1 MAIPI
6 KKCLKCDVWILF
18 GFDSPSVR
26 HFVQALTFLSKGGS
40 LMETIRWMSLII
52 VLGLLGLT
60 FLGLAIKIVRQYERG
75 VVLRFGRLI
84 KTRQPGFN
92 LIIPV
97 VDRMIKVDLRV
108 VTMVVEPQVVIT
120 KDNVTIKVDAVVY
133 FMVMDPV
140 KSVIHVADYTKAT
153 SQIALTTLR
162 SVLGQSDLDELL
174 FERDKINKRLR
185 EIIDQHTEPW
195 GVMVSV
201 VEVKDVQLPDPMQ
214 RAMAKQ
220 AEAERE
226 KRAKVIHA
234 QGEYQAA
241 ETLRQ
246 AAQIIS
252 IEPAALQLR
261 YLQTLTEIAGEK
273 NSTIIPISLDIANGI
288 SALGKKVGVPGT

>member
-1 MAIPI
+1 
-6 KKCLKCDVWILF
+6 
-18 GFDSPSVR
+18 
-26 HFVQALTFLSKGGS
+26 
-40 LMETIRWMSLII
+40 METIRWMSLII
-52 VLGLLGLT
+52 ILGLFGIT

-75 VVLRFGRLI
+75 VILRFGRLI
-84 KTRQPGFN
+84 KTREPGFN
-92 LIIPV
+92 LIIPI
-97 VDRMIKVDLRV
+97 VDRMIRVELRV

-133 FMVMDPV
+133 FMVKDPV
-140 KSVIHVADYTKAT
+140 KAVLQVADYIKAT
-153 SQIALTTLR
+153 TQIALTTLR

-174 FERDKINKRLR
+174 FERDKINKRLS
-185 EIIDQHTEPW
+185 EIIDHHTEPW

-201 VEVKDVQLPDPMQ
+201 VEVKDVQLPEPMQ
-214 RAMAKQ
+214 RAMARQ

-234 QGEYQAA
+234 QGEFQAA

-246 AAQIIS
+246 AARIIS

-273 NSTIIPISLDIANGI
+273 NSTIIPITLDIANTLQAI
-288 SALGKKVGVPGT
+288 GKKGGVPDMLTNE

>member
-1 MAIPI
+1 MEMVRTASLVII
-6 KKCLKCDVWILF
+6 LGLF
-18 GFDSPSVR
+18 G
-26 HFVQALTFLSKGGS
+26 
-40 LMETIRWMSLII
+40 I
-52 VLGLLGLT
+52 T

-75 VVLRFGRLI
+75 VILRFGRLI
-84 KTRQPGFN
+84 KTREPGFN
-92 LIIPV
+92 LIIPII
-97 VDRMIKVDLRV
+97 DRMIKVELRV

-120 KDNVTIKVDAVVY
+120 KDNVTLKVDAVVY
-133 FMVMDPV
+133 FMVVDPV
-140 KSVIHVADYTKAT
+140 KAVIQVADYIKAT

-234 QGEYQAA
+234 QGEYLAA

-246 AAQIIS
+246 AARIIS

-273 NSTIIPISLDIANGI
+273 NSTIIPITLDISNTIHAITQKAG
-288 SALGKKVGVPGT
+288 LPGLVKHE

>member
-1 MAIPI
+1 
-6 KKCLKCDVWILF
+6 
-18 GFDSPSVR
+18 
-26 HFVQALTFLSKGGS
+26 
-40 LMETIRWMSLII
+40 METIRWMSLII
-52 VLGLLGLT
+52 ILGLFGIT

-84 KTRQPGFN
+84 RTREPGFN
-92 LIIPV
+92 LIIPI
-97 VDRMIKVDLRV
+97 VDRLVKVDLRV
-108 VTMVVEPQVVIT
+108 ITMVVEPQVVIT

-140 KSVIHVADYTKAT
+140 KAVLQVADYIKAT
-153 SQIALTTLR
+153 TQIALTTLR

-174 FERDKINKRLR
+174 FERDKINKRLS

-214 RAMAKQ
+214 RAMARQ

-246 AAQIIS
+246 AARIIS

-273 NSTIIPISLDIANGI
+273 NSTIIPISLDIGNTI
-288 SALGKKVGVPGT
+288 NSLGKKAGVPGLLTNE

>member
-1 MAIPI
+1 
-6 KKCLKCDVWILF
+6 
-18 GFDSPSVR
+18 
-26 HFVQALTFLSKGGS
+26 
-40 LMETIRWMSLII
+40 METIRWLSLII
-52 VLGLLGLT
+52 ILGLFSITLLS
-60 FLGLAIKIVRQYERG
+60 LAIKIVKQYERG
-75 VVLRFGRLI
+75 VILRFGRLI
-84 KTRQPGFN
+84 KTREPGFN
-92 LIIPV
+92 LIIPI
-97 VDRMIKVDLRV
+97 VDRMIRVDLRV
-108 VTMVVEPQVVIT
+108 ITMVVEPQVVIT

-133 FMVMDPV
+133 FMVIDSV
-140 KSVIHVADYTKAT
+140 KAIIQVADYVKAT

-174 FERDKINKRLR
+174 FERDKINKRLG

-195 GVMVSV
+195 GVRVSV

-246 AAQIIS
+246 AARIIS

-273 NSTIIPISLDIANGI
+273 NSTIIPITLDIANTLQGI
-288 SALGKKVGVPGT
+288 GKPR

>member
-1 MAIPI
+1 
-6 KKCLKCDVWILF
+6 
-18 GFDSPSVR
+18 
-26 HFVQALTFLSKGGS
+26 
-40 LMETIRWMSLII
+40 METIRLMSLII
-52 VLGLLGLT
+52 ILGLFGIT

-75 VVLRFGRLI
+75 VILRFGRLI
-84 KTRQPGFN
+84 KTREPGFN
-92 LIIPV
+92 LIIPI
-97 VDRMIKVDLRV
+97 VDRMIKVELRV

-133 FMVMDPV
+133 FMVKDPV
-140 KSVIHVADYTKAT
+140 KAILQVADYIKAT
-153 SQIALTTLR
+153 TQIALTTLR

-174 FERDKINKRLR
+174 FERDKINKRLS
-185 EIIDQHTEPW
+185 EIIDRHTEPW

-214 RAMAKQ
+214 RAMARQ

-234 QGEYQAA
+234 QGEFQAA

-246 AAQIIS
+246 AARIIS

-273 NSTIIPISLDIANGI
+273 NSTIIPITLDIANTLQAI
-288 SALGKKVGVPGT
+288 GKKGGVPDMLTNE

>member
-1 MAIPI
+1 
-6 KKCLKCDVWILF
+6 
-18 GFDSPSVR
+18 
-26 HFVQALTFLSKGGS
+26 
-40 LMETIRWMSLII
+40 METIRWMSFII
-52 VLGLLGLT
+52 IAGLAGITLLS
-60 FLGLAIKIVRQYERG
+60 LAIKIVRQYERG
-75 VVLRFGRLI
+75 VILRFGRLI
-84 KTRQPGFN
+84 KTREPGFN
-92 LIIPV
+92 LIIPI
-97 VDRMIKVDLRV
+97 VDRMIKVELRV

-133 FMVMDPV
+133 FMVKDPV
-140 KSVIHVADYTKAT
+140 KAILQVADYIKAT
-153 SQIALTTLR
+153 TQIALTTLR

-174 FERDKINKRLR
+174 FERDKINKRLS
-185 EIIDQHTEPW
+185 EIIDHHTEPW

-214 RAMAKQ
+214 RAMARQ

-234 QGEYQAA
+234 QGEFQAA

-246 AAQIIS
+246 AARIIS

-273 NSTIIPISLDIANGI
+273 NSTIIPITLDIANTVQGI
-288 SALGKKVGVPGT
+288 GKKVGVPDMLTNE

>member
-1 MAIPI
+1 MEAIRM
-6 KKCLKCDVWILF
+6 L
-18 GFDSPSVR
+18 
-26 HFVQALTFLSKGGS
+26 
-40 LMETIRWMSLII
+40 SLII
-52 VLGLLGLT
+52 ILGLAGIT

-75 VVLRFGRLI
+75 VVLRFGRLVR
-84 KTRQPGFN
+84 TREPGFN
-92 LIIPV
+92 LIIPI
-97 VDRMIKVDLRV
+97 VDRLIKVDLRV
-108 VTMVVEPQVVIT
+108 ITMVVEPQVVIT

-133 FMVMDPV
+133 FMVIDPV
-140 KSVIHVADYTKAT
+140 KAVIQVADYIKAT

-246 AAQIIS
+246 AAKIIS

-273 NSTIIPISLDIANGI
+273 NSTIIPIPLEIANTLHAISKKSGI
-288 SALGKKVGVPGT
+288 SGSMTNE

>member
-1 MAIPI
+1 MEPI
-6 KKCLKCDVWILF
+6 RMI
-18 GFDSPSVR
+18 
-26 HFVQALTFLSKGGS
+26 
-40 LMETIRWMSLII
+40 SLII
-52 VLGLLGLT
+52 ILGLIGIT

-84 KTRQPGFN
+84 RTREPGFN
-92 LIIPV
+92 MIIPI

-133 FMVMDPV
+133 FMVVDPV
-140 KSVIHVADYTKAT
+140 KAVIQVADYIKAT

-214 RAMAKQ
+214 RAMARQ

-241 ETLRQ
+241 ETLRE
-246 AAQIIS
+246 AARIIS

-273 NSTIIPISLDIANGI
+273 NSTIIPIPLEIANTLHAI
-288 SALGKKVGVPGT
+288 SKKGGMSGSVTNE

>member
-1 MAIPI
+1 MEAIRMI
-6 KKCLKCDVWILF
+6 
-18 GFDSPSVR
+18 
-26 HFVQALTFLSKGGS
+26 
-40 LMETIRWMSLII
+40 SLII
-52 VLGLLGLT
+52 ILGLAGIT

-84 KTRQPGFN
+84 RTREPVFN
-92 LIIPV
+92 MIIPI
-97 VDRMIKVDLRV
+97 VDRMIKVELRV
-108 VTMVVEPQVVIT
+108 VTLAVEPQVVIT

-133 FMVMDPV
+133 FMVVDPV
-140 KSVIHVADYTKAT
+140 KAVIQVADYIKAT

-214 RAMAKQ
+214 RAMARQ

-246 AAQIIS
+246 AARIIS

-273 NSTIIPISLDIANGI
+273 NSTIIPISLDIGNTI
-288 SALGKKVGVPGT
+288 QSIGKKAGVPGLLTNE